1 MVKRKDLSDYEVVFA
16 LFTILHCADLMINEI
31 EERDLPEA
39 FRDGY
44 RAVRSS
50 ISELRDSLE
59 QYRDEK
65 GEILLSACED

>member
-1 MVKRKDLSDYEVVFA
+1 MKRKDLSAYEVVFA
-16 LFTILHCADLMINEI
+16 LFTISHCADMMFDEI
-31 EERDLPEA
+31 EERDLPEM

-65 GEILLSACED
+65 GEILLSACGD

>member
-1 MVKRKDLSDYEVVFA
+1 MKKQDLMDFEVVFA
-16 LFTILHCADLMINEI
+16 LYTICVCADLMIDEI
-31 EERDLPEA
+31 EESDLPEESL
-39 FRDGY
+39 REGY

-65 GEILLSACED
+65 GEILLSGCED

>member
-1 MVKRKDLSDYEVVFA
+1 MRKKDLSDYEVVFA
-16 LFTILHCADLMINEI
+16 LYTICVCSDLMIDEI
-31 EERDLPEA
+31 EEHDLPEM

>member
-1 MVKRKDLSDYEVVFA
+1 MIKRKDLSDYEVVFA
-16 LFTILHCADLMINEI
+16 LYTICVCSDLMIDEI
-31 EERDLPEA
+31 AECDIPEM

-59 QYRDEK
+59 QYRDAK
-65 GEILLSACED
+65 IDTFLAACED